1 MNWIQ
6 VMQKSE
12 ELIGTFRS
20 AQNKI
25 KDIQTEM
32 LESLSELKKINQI
45 AQEGSAEIDKTILEL
60 QTEKDE
66 IQKQIQ
72 INSER
77 IAEFEKPLLSEE

>member
-1 MNWIQ
+1 MKWIQ

-32 LESLSELKKINQI
+32 LESLSALRSINQA
-45 AQEGSAEIDKTILEL
+45 AQERSDAIDKTIVEL
-60 QTEKDE
+60 QTEKAE
-66 IQKQIQ
+66 LQKQIQ
-72 INSER
+72 TNSER
-77 IAEFEKPLLSEE
+77 IAEFEKPLLAEE